1 MANEKTNTEPTID
14 IANGKK
20 LLYTCKHR
28 MDKPNPSSNGAL
40 GKYDCKILKKLYC
53 MVEGEC
59 NWHKPEDGPI
69 IE

>member
-1 MANEKTNTEPTID
+1 MAEEKTNTAANID
-14 IANGKK
+14 IVNGKR

-28 MDKPNPSSNGAL
+28 MNKPNPSSDGAL

-53 MVEGEC
+53 MVEGKC

>member
-1 MANEKTNTEPTID
+1 MTEEKANATANID
-14 IANGKK
+14 IVNGKR

-28 MDKPNPSSNGAL
+28 MDKPNPSSDGAL

-53 MVEGEC
+53 IAEGKC

>member
-1 MANEKTNTEPTID
+1 MTDKNLVKEPNANI
-14 IANGKK
+14 INGKK
-20 LLYTCKHR
+20 LMHTCKHH
-28 MDKPNPSSNGAL
+28 MEKKNPSSDSTL

-53 MVEGEC
+53 VLEGEC